1 MDTARLEL
9 RKAGADEALLQVSA
23 EVRRLQRASRLE
35 QGRVRRVLDRVS
47 EVAFILFVWSCP
59 DATMALAYVADQEG
73 RRQLPF
79 PTLTR
84 EELEGRYLKTPVEVL
99 GDIWRGVEGCRPGCL
114 AEAKRYHRDFGLS
127 AWVQDQ
133 NEKKGRSAH
142 APNHHTP
149 VAGDGSCWGAFRPIF
164 ISAPG
169 CDVGFDKVGMAL
181 AASVGFAVRVL
192 WGAGTHV
199 WGGKAGEGAGL
210 GS

>member
-1 MDTARLEL
+1 M
-9 RKAGADEALLQVSA
+9 
-23 EVRRLQRASRLE
+23 
-35 QGRVRRVLDRVS
+35 
-47 EVAFILFVWSCP
+47 
-59 DATMALAYVADQEG
+59 
-73 RRQLPF
+73 
-79 PTLTR
+79 
-84 EELEGRYLKTPVEVL
+84 EGRYLKTPVEVL

-133 NEKKGRSAH
+133 NEKKAV
-142 APNHHTP
+142 APTP
-149 VAGDGSCWGAFRPIF
+149 QIIIRRLRAMAAARGAFRPIF
-164 ISAPG
+164 ISAHG

-181 AASVGFAVRVL
+181 AASVGFAVWVL

>member
-73 RRQLPF
+73 RRQLHF

-99 GDIWRGVEGCRPGCL
+99 GDIWRGVEACRPGCL

-133 NEKKGRSAH
+133 NEKKAV
-142 APNHHTP
+142 APTPQIHHTP

-181 AASVGFAVRVL
+181 AASVGFALRVL